1 MQAIAC
7 TMTRSDVSVSEAGTV
22 SQFPPVR
29 ALLFDL
35 DGTLIDSETQ
45 TDEAIETV
53 VARYGSPGFRLPNSD
68 TRGRTWAH
76 AAETILRL
84 TCLEVSAAQLEA
96 QLLAEWNIATARVNP
111 IPGAPAALR
120 AAAACGLKLAVVSS
134 SPRSVIDSFVRRL
147 QIEDCIA
154 AQACVGGD
162 NVRIGKPDP
171 ECFLLAARRLGV
183 EPAEA
188 LVFEDSSAGLQAA
201 RSAGMRAMFITC
213 CAADFDGS
221 MALATGSFT
230 HYERLPAD
238 FWAQLAAGK
247 QELAGRS
254 FT

>member
-1 MQAIAC
+1 
-7 TMTRSDVSVSEAGTV
+7 MTR
-22 SQFPPVR
+22 VR

-53 VARYGSPGFRLPNSD
+53 LARYGSPGFSLPNSD

-76 AAETILRL
+76 AAETILKL
-84 TCLEVSAAQLEA
+84 TGLAVSATQLEA

-111 IPGAPAALR
+111 IRGAPAALR
-120 AAAACGLKLAVVSS
+120 TAAACGLKLAVVSS

-147 QIEDCIA
+147 QVEDCIA

-183 EPAEA
+183 QPAEA

-213 CAADFDGS
+213 CAADISGS
-221 MALATGSFT
+221 LPLATGSFT
-230 HYERLPAD
+230 HYQTLPPD
-238 FWAQLAAGK
+238 FWAQLAAGT

>member
-1 MQAIAC
+1 M
-7 TMTRSDVSVSEAGTV
+7 SK
-22 SQFPPVR
+22 FPPVR

-53 VARYGSPGFRLPNSD
+53 LARYGSPGFSLPNSD

-76 AAETILRL
+76 AAQTILRL
-84 TCLEVSAAQLEA
+84 TGLQVSAALLEA
-96 QLLAEWNIATARVNP
+96 QLLAEWNVATATVNP
-111 IPGAPAALR
+111 IPGATAALR
-120 AAAACGLKLAVVSS
+120 TAAACGLKLAVVSS
-134 SPRSVIDSFVRRL
+134 SPRSVIDNFVRKL
-147 QIEDCIA
+147 QVEECIA

-162 NVRIGKPDP
+162 DVLIGKPDP

-183 EPAEA
+183 APAEA

-201 RSAGMRAMFITC
+201 RSAGMRAMFITH
-213 CAADFDGS
+213 CAADINGS
-221 MALATGSFT
+221 MPLATGSFT
-230 HYERLPAD
+230 HYEKLPPD
-238 FWAQLAAGK
+238 FWVQLAAGT

>member
-1 MQAIAC
+1 MG
-7 TMTRSDVSVSEAGTV
+7 SVREVGTV
-22 SQFPPVR
+22 SKFPPVR

-45 TDEAIETV
+45 TDEAIATV
-53 VARYGSPGFRLPNSD
+53 LARYGSPGFSLPNSD

-76 AAETILRL
+76 AAETILKL
-84 TCLEVSAAQLEA
+84 TGLEVSAAQLEA

-111 IPGAPAALR
+111 IPGAQAALR
-120 AAAACGLKLAVVSS
+120 TAAACGLKLAVVSS

-147 QIEDCIA
+147 QVEDCITT
-154 AQACVGGD
+154 QACVGGD
-162 NVRIGKPDP
+162 NVQVGKPDP
-171 ECFLLAARRLGV
+171 ECFLLAASRLGV

-201 RSAGMRAMFITC
+201 RAAGMRAMFITC
-213 CAADFDGS
+213 CAADFSGS
-221 MALATGSFT
+221 TALATGSFT
-230 HYERLPAD
+230 HYEKLPPD
-238 FWAQLAAGK
+238 FWARLATGS

>member
-1 MQAIAC
+1 MVG
-7 TMTRSDVSVSEAGTV
+7 VSKVATV
-22 SQFPPVR
+22 SKFPPVR
-29 ALLFDL
+29 AALFDL

-45 TDEAIETV
+45 TDEAIATV
-53 VARYGSPGFRLPNSD
+53 LARYGLPGFSLPNSD

-84 TCLEVSAAQLEA
+84 TALEISARQLEA

-111 IPGAPAALR
+111 IRGAPAALR
-120 AAAACGLKLAVVSS
+120 TAAACGLKLAVVSS

-147 QIEDCIA
+147 QVEDCIT

-171 ECFLLAARRLGV
+171 ECFLLAASRLGV

-201 RSAGMRAMFITC
+201 RAAGMRAMFITC
-213 CAADFDGS
+213 CAADFNGS

-230 HYERLPAD
+230 HYEKLPPD
-238 FWAQLAAGK
+238 FWARLAAGT